1 MLKKFIS
8 ILLILSL
15 TAALFTGC
23 GRSYDN
29 SGYVPTG
36 DAILME
42 GQNPEDILPE
52 EEDTQ
57 ELTLAYYP
65 DRMLNPLKGSDYTNR
80 VLMSLM
86 YQGLFAVSNK
96 KQPTPILC
104 SSYRVSADTREWVFY
119 LESNATFSDG
129 THVTPQDVVATYT
142 KAKETDYYK
151 GRFFHLHSM
160 DILEDGGIAFF
171 MDTSYENL
179 PLLLD
184 VPIVK
189 ASEVDADIPLGTG
202 PYIFSEGAGG
212 ANLYRNPSWWCG
224 SLKIPATDPTIT
236 LVDVASVG
244 DVRDE
249 FQFGDVSV
257 VCTNPMSASFAEYR
271 SDYELWQIES
281 GYMLYLGCN
290 ITWSDFFEGDPP
302 LRTMLTYALD
312 RETLAQEAYKGM
324 VDCVTLPCDPNEI
337 YYSKTLAEQYEYD
350 PMKFLEKIRS
360 YRIPQK
366 EKGGNKE
373 MRLLINSDDSAR
385 VTMGRM
391 IASTLTDLGL
401 PCRTE
406 EYSGANYKKA
416 LNVNNF
422 DIYLGLTRLSP
433 TMDLTEFFRPW
444 GEMSW
449 GGLNNENIYK
459 LVLQSLENSGSYSNL
474 YKVLVE
480 DGRIIPMMFGHYN
493 VYAQRGLI
501 PDLNPA
507 RDNVFYYSMG
517 KDMSEIQQ
525 PTVYEK

>member
-1 MLKKFIS
+1 MKKWIS
-8 ILLILSL
+8 FLLALSL
-15 TAALFTGC
+15 LAGLLAGC
-23 GRSYDN
+23 GRSIDN
-29 SGYVPTG
+29 SGYVATG

-42 GQNPEDILPE
+42 GQEPEDILPD

-57 ELTLAYYP
+57 ELVLAYYP
-65 DRMLNPLKGSDYTNR
+65 DRSLNPLFGSDYTNR

-96 KQPTPILC
+96 KQATPILC
-104 SSYRVSADTREWVFY
+104 SSYRVSADTKTWVFY
-119 LESNATFSDG
+119 LESSATFSDG
-129 THVTPQDVVATYT
+129 THVTPQDVVATYE
-142 KAKETDYYK
+142 KAKENDYYK

-160 DILEDGGIAFF
+160 DILEDGGIAFY
-171 MDTSYENL
+171 MNTAYENL

-189 ASEVDADIPLGTG
+189 ASEVDDAIPLGTG
-202 PYIFSEGAGG
+202 PYTFSEGVGG
-212 ANLYRNPSWWCG
+212 ANLYRNPAWWCG

-236 LVDVASVG
+236 LVDVSSVG

-257 VCTNPMSASFAEYR
+257 VCTNPMSATFAEYR
-271 SDYELWQIES
+271 SDYELWEIES

-290 ITWSDFFEGDPP
+290 ITYSDFFDDGT

-312 RETLAQEAYKGM
+312 RETLAQEAYKGL
-324 VDCVTLPCDPNEI
+324 VDCVTLPCAPTEVFYNHA
-337 YYSKTLAEQYEYD
+337 LAEQYTYD
-350 PMKFLEKIRS
+350 SLGFLERIRS

-391 IASTLTDLGL
+391 IAETLTDLGL
-401 PCRTE
+401 PCSTLE
-406 EYSGANYKKA
+406 CSSGVYKQA
-416 LNVNNF
+416 LDAGNF

-433 TMDLTEFFRPW
+433 TMDLTDFFRPW

-449 GGLNNENIYK
+449 GGLNNQTLYDLTLK
-459 LVLQSLENSGSYSNL
+459 SLENSGTFYNL
-474 YKVLVE
+474 YKVLAD

-501 PDLNPA
+501 PDLSPA

-517 KDMSEIQQ
+517 KNMSDIKQ
-525 PTVYEK
+525 PTVYDN

>member
-1 MLKKFIS
+1 MSKKLLSLMLA
-8 ILLILSL
+8 LSL
-15 TAALFTGC
+15 TAGMLAGC
-23 GRSYDN
+23 GRSIDN

-36 DAILME
+36 NAILME
-42 GQNPEDILPE
+42 GQDPEDIMPE
-52 EEDTQ
+52 EEDVQ

-86 YQGLFAVSNK
+86 YQGLFAVSNRK
-96 KQPTPILC
+96 EATPILC
-104 SSYRVSADTREWVFY
+104 SSYRVSADTRTWVFY

-129 THVTPQDVVATYT
+129 THVTPQDVVSSYETA
-142 KAKETDYYK
+142 KANDYYK
-151 GRFFHLHSM
+151 GRFFHLHSIA
-160 DILEDGGIAFF
+160 ILEDGGIAFY
-171 MDTSYENL
+171 MDTAYENL

-189 ASEVDADIPLGTG
+189 SSEVDAAIPMGTG
-202 PYIFSEGAGG
+202 PYTFSEGVGG

-236 LVDVASVG
+236 LVDVSSVG

-290 ITWSDFFEGDPP
+290 VTWSDFFDDGT

-324 VDCVTLPCDPNEI
+324 VDCVTLPCDPSEV
-337 YYSKTLAEQYEYD
+337 YYSRMIAEQYEYD
-350 PMKFLEKIRS
+350 AMKFLDKIRS

-373 MRLLINSDDSAR
+373 LRLLVNSDDSAR

-401 PCRTE
+401 PCTTQ
-406 EYSGANYKKA
+406 EYNGANYQKA
-416 LNVNNF
+416 LNANNF
-422 DIYLGLTRLSP
+422 DVYLGLTRLSP
-433 TMDLTEFFRPW
+433 TMDLTEFFRLW

-449 GGLNNENIYK
+449 GGLANERLYGLTLNA
-459 LVLQSLENSGSYSNL
+459 LENSGTFSNL
-474 YKVLVE
+474 YKVLAD

-501 PDLNPA
+501 PNLNPA
-507 RDNVFYYSMG
+507 RDNVFYYTLG
-517 KDMSEIQQ
+517 KNMTDIQQ
-525 PTVYEK
+525 PTVYD